1 MNGQPRKRSVDRRH
15 SRRRNI
21 EEAVMNAEPTMRS
34 QRLRTALAG
43 VALLYALLS
52 LAVLA
57 TASTPMRG
65 GKPNAATSLESQ
77 PLAR

>member
-1 MNGQPRKRSVDRRH
+1 
-15 SRRRNI
+15 
-21 EEAVMNAEPTMRS
+21 MNAEPTMRS

>member
-1 MNGQPRKRSVDRRH
+1 
-15 SRRRNI
+15 
-21 EEAVMNAEPTMRS
+21 MNAEPTMRS

-43 VALLYALLS
+43 VALLYAVLS

-57 TASTPMRG
+57 TASAPGRG
-65 GKPNAATSLESQ
+65 GTSGAATTLESQ